1 MPECVLYSWAPWE
14 DPGPDYHQE
23 NEISSP
29 MEFTNFVLPRQ
40 RVLPGRPAGGDTLLR
55 DPDTG
60 TVHFLSPTATVV
72 WECCDGKTLASECLA
87 RLRTTFAVP
96 EETDLAADLSET
108 VEDFRRRG
116 LLEETAKISD
126 AG

>member
-1 MPECVLYSWAPWE
+1 
-14 DPGPDYHQE
+14 
-23 NEISSP
+23 

-40 RVLPGRPAGGDTLLR
+40 RALPGRPAGGDTLVR
-55 DPDTG
+55 DPNTG

-72 WECCDGKTLASECLA
+72 WECCDGKTSSSECLT
-87 RLRTTFAVP
+87 RIRTAFAVP
-96 EETDLAADLSET
+96 EGADLEADLAET

-116 LLEETAKISD
+116 LLEETAKAAD

>member
-1 MPECVLYSWAPWE
+1 
-14 DPGPDYHQE
+14 
-23 NEISSP
+23 
-29 MEFTNFVLPRQ
+29 MEFTNFLLPRQ
-40 RVLPGRPAGGDTLLR
+40 RALPGRPAGGDTLLR

-96 EETDLAADLSET
+96 EGTDLTADLAET
-108 VEDFRRRG
+108 VEDFRRKG
-116 LLEETAKISD
+116 LLEETAKATD